1 MEFSLLGTKEEN
13 KKEKRER
20 ERKKREKRE
29 NKISDKLPVRLFLTT
44 RSHERVTALPQWS
57 FLQSRSCNVH
67 YHYYTRRVT
76 NWTNSVS
83 TPYHFLALCCF
94 FTNVGWFHFVFR
106 YDDLSRS
113 LLSENDDVKS
123 DNVHCNKLSR
133 SSSLRRSSDLNSSAS
148 STVSPKPWRRFSE
161 RFR

>member
-1 MEFSLLGTKEEN
+1 MG
-13 KKEKRER
+13 ER
-20 ERKKREKRE
+20 ERKTE

-44 RSHERVTALPQWS
+44 RSHERVTALPRCL
-57 FLQSRSCNVH
+57 FLTQSVSSICNVH
-67 YHYYTRRVT
+67 YHYYIRRVT

-83 TPYHFLALCCF
+83 TPSNLLALCCF
-94 FTNVGWFHFVFR
+94 FTNVGWFHFVYR

>member
-1 MEFSLLGTKEEN
+1 MG
-13 KKEKRER
+13 ER
-20 ERKKREKRE
+20 ERKTE

-44 RSHERVTALPQWS
+44 RSHERVTALPRCL
-57 FLQSRSCNVH
+57 FLTQSVSSICNVH
-67 YHYYTRRVT
+67 YHDYTRRVT
-76 NWTNSVS
+76 NWTNSVQPNTFQFFGS
-83 TPYHFLALCCF
+83 LLF
-94 FTNVGWFHFVFR
+94 FTNVGWFHFVYR